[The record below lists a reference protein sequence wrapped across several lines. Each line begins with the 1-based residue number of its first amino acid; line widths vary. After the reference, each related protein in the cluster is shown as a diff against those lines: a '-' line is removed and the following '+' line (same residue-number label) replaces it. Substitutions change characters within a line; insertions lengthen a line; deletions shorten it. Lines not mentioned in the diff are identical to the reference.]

1 MTLSKTQEKLVKVK
15 IKQTSYWHRVWT
27 KLKKYG
33 SIYWFVL
40 PAAFL
45 ALLFGYIPLIF
56 LLAAFKANYN
66 PAINSPLAELFVN
79 NWSLIQFQKIFG
91 ESSDAFLLA
100 VKNTLIIN
108 LIKLAFIFP
117 IPILLAIMLSEV
129 KSTFLAKLFL
139 IIFCLPN
146 FLSWPTVIGIW
157 QNFFRL
163 QDGVINNIFGTQVN
177 FFNESLLGEGQN
189 LFRFFV
195 IFFDGWKGV
204 GWNSIMF
211 YTAIMSIDKS
221 YYEAA
226 ELDGASKV
234 QQIAHLTIP
243 SILPIIALM
252 FIMNITYILSCGFE
266 EINLIAQWNPYFIE
280 NETTLDYYLYYVA
293 LRQNGQYAFATALG
307 LFNSTLSLVFML
319 TGNAI
324 CKKFLHR
331 GLW

>member
-1 MTLSKTQEKLVKVK
+1 MELTKSQRKRERVRLR
-15 IKQTSYWHRVWT
+15 QTGYWHRVFT

-45 ALLFGYIPLIF
+45 ALLFGYVPLIF
-56 LLAAFKANYN
+56 LLAGFKTSYN

-79 NWSLIQFQKIFG
+79 NWSFVQFTKIFG
-91 ESSDAFLLA
+91 DNSTAFFTALR
-100 VKNTLIIN
+100 NTLIIN
-108 LIKLAFIFP
+108 GIKLVLVFP
-117 IPILLAIMLSEV
+117 LPVLLAIMLSEV

-146 FLSWPTVIGIW
+146 FLSWPTVVGIW

-163 QDGVINNIFGTQVN
+163 QDGVLNNLFGTQIYWFNEN
-177 FFNESLLGEGQN
+177 FFGQGSN
-189 LFRFFV
+189 LYRFFA
-195 IFFDGWKGV
+195 IFFDAWKGT
-204 GWNSIMF
+204 GWNCIMY

-221 YYEAA
+221 YYEAS
-226 ELDGASKV
+226 ELDGASKL
-234 QQIAHLTIP
+234 QQIRHLTIP
-243 SILPIIALM
+243 SITPIIALM

-266 EINLIAQWNPYFIE
+266 EINLLANWNPYFVE

-307 LFNSTLSLVFML
+307 LFNSTVSLIFML
-319 TGNAI
+319 VGNKI
-324 CKKFLHR
+324 CRKFLHR

>member
-1 MTLSKTQEKLVKVK
+1 MTLSSTHQKLFKIK
-15 IKQTSYWHRVWT
+15 IKQTGYWHRVWT

-56 LLAAFKANYN
+56 LLAAFKTSYN

-79 NWSLIQFQKIFG
+79 NWSFVQFENIFG
-91 ESSDAFLLA
+91 ENKDAFFLA

-108 LIKLAFIFP
+108 LIKLVLIFP
-117 IPILLAIMLSEV
+117 LPILLAIMLSEV
-129 KSTFLAKLFL
+129 KSSFLAKLFL

-163 QDGVINNIFGTQVN
+163 QDGVINNILGTQIN
-177 FFNESLLGEGQN
+177 FFNESLLGEGKN
-189 LFRFFV
+189 LYRFFI

-226 ELDGASKV
+226 ELDGASKI
-234 QQIAHLTIP
+234 QQIVHLTIP
-243 SILPIIALM
+243 SIVPIIALM
-252 FIMNITYILSCGFE
+252 FIMNITYILACGFE
-266 EINLIAQWNPYFIE
+266 EINLVAQWNPYFIE
-280 NETTLDYYLYYVA
+280 HETTLDYYLYHVSLEYSN
-293 LRQNGQYAFATALG
+293 QHAFATALG
-307 LFNSTLSLVFML
+307 LFNSTISLIFML
-319 TGNAI
+319 GGNAI